1 MDRVRRDQTFFPFSN
16 NLDFLQI
23 KQKDQMPRTFNQKI
37 ELENELE
44 EIRSENSFF
53 SLDVFTK
60 LKIWLKYAFGSRFHI
75 HFTNVNK

>member
-1 MDRVRRDQTFFPFSN
+1 MDCVEKRSRLSLPFSN

-44 EIRSENSFF
+44 EIQPENSFF
-53 SLDVFTK
+53 FDLTYLPNYS
-60 LKIWLKYAFGSRFHI
+60 
-75 HFTNVNK
+75 